1 MRGTV
6 LLMCSCGIVKVKLKH
21 KPRVVFWLLKREQ
34 LLNYGVVLLMETGFG
49 LPFFFN
55 FFYYVLFFTLLKGWS
70 GLFVS
75 MVLTFY
81 FQIC

>member
-49 LPFFFN
+49 LPFFF
-55 FFYYVLFFTLLKGWS
+55 
-70 GLFVS
+70 
-75 MVLTFY
+75 
-81 FQIC
+81 